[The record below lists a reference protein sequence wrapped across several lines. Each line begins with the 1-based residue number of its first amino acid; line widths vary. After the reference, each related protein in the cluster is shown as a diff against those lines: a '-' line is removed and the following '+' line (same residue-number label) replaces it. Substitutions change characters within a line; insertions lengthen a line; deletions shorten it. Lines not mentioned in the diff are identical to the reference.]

1 MNNEMHNPHAAPQ
14 PPPSPS
20 GPMSRG
26 PRAALCAIIPGIGA
40 VYNHDYMKAVVHF
53 SVFAC
58 LAVIAESIGIFSLAA
73 FCFYVYTIIDA
84 YRSADLAPE
93 ESSKSGGQALNFPLW
108 GSILILMGVLF
119 LLDNLGAIHLRSAV
133 QFWPIILIFLGGY
146 LIVTFFKKDKNRGH
160 SGGSAG
166 RFNVPPSTG
175 GMSNASA
182 AGQSEEGM

>member
-1 MNNEMHNPHAAPQ
+1 MNNEMQNPHAAPQ
-14 PPPSPS
+14 PPPSPPS
-20 GPMSRG
+20 PLSRG
-26 PRAALCAIIPGIGA
+26 TRAALCAIIPGIGA

-84 YRSADLAPE
+84 YRSADLVPE
-93 ESSKSGGQALNFPLW
+93 DGQSSGEKALNFPLW
-108 GSILILMGVLF
+108 GSVLILMGVLF

-133 QFWPIILIFLGGY
+133 QFWPIILIFLGVY
-146 LIVTFFKKDKNRGH
+146 LIVTFFRKDKTGGQA
-160 SGGSAG
+160 GGSAS
-166 RFNVPPSTG
+166 RFSTPPSPG